1 MDAAAQSKSIRACR
15 SGLQQLNK
23 QLELALQCR
32 AVANTIRGKCCR
44 AAGMPECYARM
55 ILIIRTNTRGLA
67 QPEPMR
73 MTGFLPNKPSSLTK
87 SIKSRQ
93 VKSSQEVKSN
103 EQMNPSSSGA
113 SPGPTL

>member
-1 MDAAAQSKSIRACR
+1 MVAAAQSKSIRACR

-55 ILIIRTNTRGLA
+55 ILIIRTNTRRLGAAGAHENDRIL
-67 QPEPMR
+67 
-73 MTGFLPNKPSSLTK
+73 TG
-87 SIKSRQ
+87 IIC
-93 VKSSQEVKSN
+93 
-103 EQMNPSSSGA
+103 
-113 SPGPTL
+113 